1 VEDYDLT
8 RDDDEAMGESW
19 ADGLRYDVGGY
30 REWISEVDDGRE
42 TPLLAATAVAPG
54 TDSVEG

>member
-8 RDDDEAMGESW
+8 QGDDEATGESW

-30 REWISEVDDGRE
+30 HEWISEVDDGRE
-42 TPLLAATAVAPG
+42 IPLLSSTAVGPG
-54 TDSVEG
+54 TESDES